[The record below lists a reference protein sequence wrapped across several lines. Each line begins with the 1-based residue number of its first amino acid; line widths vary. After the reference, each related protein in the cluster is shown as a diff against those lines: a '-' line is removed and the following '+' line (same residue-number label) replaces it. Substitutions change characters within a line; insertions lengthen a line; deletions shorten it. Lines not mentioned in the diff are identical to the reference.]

1 MKVFNYFAALLLLL
15 VMGSCTAPDVY
26 ASEVQ
31 LGDKVIVVPRMA
43 SDVYAGEVQLGDKL
57 IVVPAGN
64 VTKLCPYPDCRQGQ
78 HVTRIPKGT
87 VLKVEGLMK
96 VKYGNSTMKWFETT
110 YKEKRGW
117 ISIYD
122 TEQSK

>member
-1 MKVFNYFAALLLLL
+1 MKAFNYFSALLLLL
-15 VMGSCTAPDVY
+15 VMVPCMAPDVY
-26 ASEVQ
+26 ASEVK
-31 LGDKVIVVPRMA
+31 LGDKVIVVP
-43 SDVYAGEVQLGDKL
+43 
-57 IVVPAGN
+57 PGN

-78 HVTRIPKGT
+78 HVIRIPKGT
-87 VLKVEGLMK
+87 VLKVEGMMN

-122 TEQSK
+122 TDQAK

>member
-1 MKVFNYFAALLLLL
+1 MRAFDYFSVLLLLL
-15 VMGSCTAPDVY
+15 VVAPCMASDGYVSDVK
-26 ASEVQ
+26 
-31 LGDKVIVVPRMA
+31 LGDKVTIVGP
-43 SDVYAGEVQLGDKL
+43 
-57 IVVPAGN
+57 GN

-87 VLKVEGLMK
+87 VLKVEGMMN

-117 ISIYD
+117 ISIND
-122 TEQSK
+122 TDQAE

>member
-1 MKVFNYFAALLLLL
+1 MKIYNYFSVLLLFLT
-15 VMGSCTAPDVY
+15 VVPCMASDIYVIDVK
-26 ASEVQ
+26 
-31 LGDKVIVVPRMA
+31 LGDKVTIVRP
-43 SDVYAGEVQLGDKL
+43 
-57 IVVPAGN
+57 GN

-87 VLKVEGLMK
+87 VLKVEGMMN
-96 VKYGNSTMKWFETT
+96 VKYGNSTMKWLETT

-122 TEQSK
+122 TEQAD

>member
-1 MKVFNYFAALLLLL
+1 MKAFKYFSAFLLL
-15 VMGSCTAPDVY
+15 VVVAPCMASDDYV
-26 ASEVQ
+26 SEVK
-31 LGDKVIVVPRMA
+31 LGDKVTIVRP
-43 SDVYAGEVQLGDKL
+43 
-57 IVVPAGN
+57 GN

-87 VLKVEGLMK
+87 VLKIEGMMN
-96 VKYGNSTMKWFETT
+96 VKYGELTMKWFETT

-122 TEQSK
+122 TDQYR